1 MKQKKLVSVIAGIL
15 AFLLIFTL
23 IISILPAQ
31 IFAADGLESTISS
44 LESDIEDLEAQAD
57 QIQEKKDALAAQQ
70 AENEADT
77 QNVVDR
83 KRNID
88 QEIQL
93 LHEEINNT
101 NAQIQ
106 AYNQLISEKQKEL
119 DAAQTRQK
127 DLNAR
132 YRVRIRA
139 MEKGGTTSYW
149 EVLLQAKSFTD
160 LLDRINTVKEIAAA
174 DEAMLAELNE
184 VAQNIADAQNA
195 LAEEK
200 QSLENQKQELAAS
213 QTELDAKS
221 AEADEILSEL
231 IVLSKEMAAQF
242 EEYEDQENA
251 LVDQIAAK
259 EEELNKA
266 NKELE
271 EQRRKEQ
278 EASQGGSSGGSSSGG
293 SEGGSAPSGGTW
305 AQPLPYYTV
314 TSSYGWRI
322 HPITGKETFHNGV
335 DLAASYGT
343 PVYATRSGTVTA
355 AEYDYYLG
363 NYVTINHGD
372 GFSSLYGH
380 MRNYVVSA
388 GEYVEQ
394 GQVIGYEGDTG
405 VYCTGPHLHFT
416 IYYNGSTVNPMNYI

>member
-1 MKQKKLVSVIAGIL
+1 M
-15 AFLLIFTL
+15 
-23 IISILPAQ
+23 
-31 IFAADGLESTISS
+31 
-44 LESDIEDLEAQAD
+44 
-57 QIQEKKDALAAQQ
+57 AAQQ
-70 AENEADT
+70 AENKANT
-77 QNVVDR
+77 QDVVDR

-127 DLNAR
+127 ELNVR

-174 DEAMLAELNE
+174 DEAMIAELNE
-184 VAQNIADAQNA
+184 VAQRIAEAQDA

-200 QSLENQKQELAAS
+200 QSLENQKQELLPARRSWMPKA
-213 QTELDAKS
+213 

-271 EQRRKEQ
+271 EQRRQEQ
-278 EASQGGSSGGSSSGG
+278 KPIRAAVPVVTPAARRA
-293 SEGGSAPSGGTW
+293 APHRPAAPGRS
-305 AQPLPYYTV
+305 LC
-314 TSSYGWRI
+314 RI
-322 HPITGKETFHNGV
+322 
-335 DLAASYGT
+335 
-343 PVYATRSGTVTA
+343 TR
-355 AEYDYYLG
+355 
-363 NYVTINHGD
+363 
-372 GFSSLYGH
+372 
-380 MRNYVVSA
+380 
-388 GEYVEQ
+388 
-394 GQVIGYEGDTG
+394 
-405 VYCTGPHLHFT
+405 
-416 IYYNGSTVNPMNYI
+416 

>member
-1 MKQKKLVSVIAGIL
+1 MKQKKLLSVVAGIL
-15 AFLLIFTL
+15 AFLMIFAL
-23 IISILPAQ
+23 VIGILPTQ
-31 IFAADGLESTISS
+31 IFAANELESTISS
-44 LESDIEDLEAQAD
+44 LESDIDDLEAQAD
-57 QIQEKKDALAAQQ
+57 EIQEKKDELAAQQ

-77 QNVVDR
+77 QDVVDR

-127 DLNAR
+127 ELNVR

-174 DEAMLAELNE
+174 DEAMIAELNE
-184 VAQNIADAQNA
+184 VAQSIAEAQES
-195 LAEEK
+195 LAAEK

-213 QTELDAKS
+213 QTELDEKS

-266 NKELE
+266 NAELE
-271 EQRRKEQ
+271 EQRRQEQ
-278 EASQGGSSGGSSSGG
+278 EANQGGGSGG
-293 SEGGSAPSGGTW
+293 SEGGSPPSGGSW

-322 HPITGKETFHNGV
+322 HPITGRETFHNGV
-335 DLAASYGT
+335 DLAASYGA